1 MFEAIPSSGH
11 TSLIR
16 LFPIGMFLHIGSCY
30 DLCCQRGMGGA
41 AVG

>member
-11 TSLIR
+11 TSFIR
-16 LFPIGMFLHIGSCY
+16 LFPIGMFLHIGN